1 MSVIPYRKE
10 IDGLRAVAVL
20 LVVFSHA
27 QFSFF
32 EGGFVG
38 VDVFFVISGY
48 LITSIIVNEIDRGT
62 FSFKTFYLRRIRRL
76 LPALLVVLGS
86 TTYVAHKVLMPG
98 YLLSYAKAQFA
109 TLASC
114 SNFFLWRYFGGYWR
128 GYSKEFPLTHTWSL
142 SVEEQFYYL
151 WPAFLLLAYRF
162 IPKKFHTKI
171 LFAVFLLLLLLSQ
184 YLVKYP
190 EFAFYMIPARFFE
203 MFLGAMGALLF
214 RKPISLDP
222 LIEKKLVNFV
232 HITGLSLIL
241 YASVF
246 FKEGLPYPG
255 FDAFIPCLG
264 TFLLL
269 LPFRWSA
276 SPIANLFS
284 TSAFRGIGKISYSL
298 YLWHWPVFSLLAYT
312 GHSVVKYRV
321 LALCLS
327 FGLSVLSY
335 NLIEQ
340 PFRKAKMSFKTAFCS
355 FVLIPICLSGIYLY
369 GAYDDGYMARYEGNE
384 STAIHAVSSTERP
397 YLGAQLGKGSP
408 TNSHIEN
415 ANSIWNI
422 DLSGSVQ
429 ALLLGDSHSTALR
442 PFVEL
447 ICAPYAIK
455 GLQVARDSTPF
466 LLNVDFYDRDIQGD
480 LELRTDKREMN
491 EYWRKLVLDKKV
503 KYVFVAAFYSSRIF
517 SDPDNPE
524 RMVHQKVN
532 PSEDIIADNMISF
545 DLGLHDAVKFLVE
558 NGVTPVLFKDIPNVR
573 EPLSQNYV
581 KNILFDSGLR
591 SSAKWSDIKEIH
603 SFEDSVIDKI
613 KLEYP
618 SVIVIDPKDLLKR
631 LAENGQFTPVID
643 GVPLYADSNH
653 LNYDGAV
660 ALGKAWLKVFGN
672 PLEINEG
679 HSD

>member
-1 MSVIPYRKE
+1 MSVIPYRKD

-27 QFSFF
+27 QFPLF

-48 LITSIIVNEIDRGT
+48 LITSIMVNEIDQGV
-62 FSFKTFYLRRIRRL
+62 FSFKIFYLRRIRRL
-76 LPALLVVLGS
+76 LPALLVVLGG
-86 TTYVAHKVLMPG
+86 TTYVAHKLLLPG
-98 YLLSYAKAQFA
+98 LLLSYAKAQFA

-162 IPKKFHTKI
+162 IPKKFHARI
-171 LFAVFLLLLLLSQ
+171 LFSVFILLLLLSQ
-184 YLVKYP
+184 YLVKFP

-214 RKPISLDP
+214 RKPIALDP
-222 LIEKKLVNFV
+222 IIEKKTVNFV

-241 YASVF
+241 YASF
-246 FKEGLPYPG
+246 FYKEGLPYPG
-255 FDAFIPCLG
+255 LDAFIPCLG

-284 TSAFRGIGKISYSL
+284 TSIFRGMGKISYSL

-312 GHSVVKYRV
+312 GHSVVKYRIP
-321 LALCLS
+321 ALCLS
-327 FGLSVLSY
+327 LGLSVLSY
-335 NLIEQ
+335 KLIEK
-340 PFRKAKMSFKTAFCS
+340 PFRKANISFKAAFCS
-355 FVLIPICLSGIYLY
+355 FVLLPICLSGIYLY
-369 GAYDDGYMARYEGNE
+369 GAYNDDGYMTRYTEDE
-384 STAIHAVSSTERP
+384 RKAIHAVSSIERP

-408 TNSHIEN
+408 TDSHIEN
-415 ANSIWNI
+415 ANSMWNM
-422 DLSGSVQ
+422 DSSGPVQ
-429 ALLLGDSHSTALR
+429 ALLLGDSHSTAIR

-466 LLNVDFYDRDIQGD
+466 LLNVDFYDRDVQGN
-480 LELRTDKREMN
+480 LELRADKREMN
-491 EYWRKLVLDKKV
+491 EYWRKLVTQGKV
-503 KYVFVAAFYSSRIF
+503 KYVFIAAFYSSRIY
-517 SDPDNPE
+517 SNANKPE
-524 RMVHQKVN
+524 RMLHENVE
-532 PSEDIIADNMISF
+532 PSSDIISDNKVSF
-545 DLGLHDAVKFLVE
+545 ELGLYDAIKFLVK
-558 NGVTPVLFKDIPNVR
+558 NGVTPVLFKDIPYVR

-581 KNILFDSGLR
+581 KNILFNSDLHT
-591 SSAKWSDIKEIH
+591 SANWNDIEKRH

-631 LAENGQFTPVID
+631 LTKNGQFNPVLD

-660 ALGKAWLKVFGN
+660 ALGKAWLDAFGN
-672 PLEINEG
+672 PLEVN
-679 HSD
+679 